1 MGTRSYTVEDIYV
14 WLQIRRVALLPFD
27 MYVHLQ
33 LVLKALIYDSQQV
46 ELLMVVCVV
55 PCGGHMS

>member
-1 MGTRSYTVEDIYV
+1 MRSYTVKHISV
-14 WLQIRRVALLPFD
+14 WLQIRRAALLLFD

-33 LVLKALIYDSQQV
+33 LVLKAFIYDSQQV